1 MANSNRTNNVLHNW
15 RRVDFDSPVQT
26 HTDEDLE
33 VQLSFTVNNNST
45 LTDSAVSTEISDTLI
60 GYDIADAISPSQI
73 VTNPID
79 SLSTRIDATTRLS
92 DRVRIGDLPQMDHID
107 AINRLTVAPYV
118 YGDFTHT
125 LTVDEIPPLNPYY
138 VRDFVSGISTTFAK
152 PFITV
157 SCGFEVFD
165 GYLICSSQSWYE
177 VRIEVIHKPSQE
189 VLDLI
194 LKIYEGSKWEGRV
207 K

>member
-1 MANSNRTNNVLHNW
+1 MANSNRTNSVLHNW
-15 RRVDFDSPVQT
+15 RRVDFDRPVQIN
-26 HTDEDLE
+26 TDEDLE

-45 LTDSAVSTEISDTLI
+45 LTGSAVSTAISDTLI
-60 GYDIADAISPSQI
+60 GYDIAGAISPSQI

-79 SLSTRIDATTRLS
+79 SLSTRATTSLS
-92 DRVRIGDLPQMDHID
+92 NGFRVVDLPQ
-107 AINRLTVAPYV
+107 TV

-125 LTVDEIPPLNPYY
+125 LSVDEIPPLNPYHA
-138 VRDFVSGISTTFAK
+138 RDFISQATSTFSK
-152 PFITV
+152 PFTTV
-157 SCGFEVFD
+157 SCGFDVFD
-165 GYLICSSQSWYE
+165 GYLICSSQSWYD

-194 LKIYEGSKWEGRV
+194 LKIYEGSRWEDRV

>member
-1 MANSNRTNNVLHNW
+1 MANSNLTNRVLHNW
-15 RRVDFDSPVQT
+15 RRVDFDSPTQT
-26 HTDEDLE
+26 NNDE
-33 VQLSFTVNNNST
+33 VIGTQVTFTVNNNSI
-45 LTDSAVSTEISDTLI
+45 LE
-60 GYDIADAISPSQI
+60 GYDIANATSPSQI

-79 SLSTRIDATTRLS
+79 SLSTSLL
-92 DRVRIGDLPQMDHID
+92 DRVRMDTID
-107 AINRLTVAPYV
+107 AISRHTVASPV
-118 YGDFTHT
+118 YDEYTHT
-125 LTVDEIPPLNPYY
+125 LSVDELPSINPFYH
-138 VRDFVSGISTTFAK
+138 RINRNFVSDTTFSK

-157 SCGFEVFD
+157 SCGFDIFD

-194 LKIYEGSKWEGRV
+194 LKIYEGSRWEDRV

>member
-1 MANSNRTNNVLHNW
+1 MANLN
-15 RRVDFDSPVQT
+15 
-26 HTDEDLE
+26 
-33 VQLSFTVNNNST
+33 
-45 LTDSAVSTEISDTLI
+45 
-60 GYDIADAISPSQI
+60 
-73 VTNPID
+73 
-79 SLSTRIDATTRLS
+79 RLS
-92 DRVRIGDLPQMDHID
+92 DVFLPETEYPPNVNASLQTQFTINDNSILPEFPIPTEIVNNPIGTVTSLSGRFRIEDFPQMDHID
-107 AINRLTVAPYV
+107 ATALVYSEDINRLIVNTNAR
-118 YGDFTHT
+118 
-125 LTVDEIPPLNPYY
+125 N
-138 VRDFVSGISTTFAK
+138 FVSGISPTFAK

-194 LKIYEGSKWEGRV
+194 LKIYEGSKWEDRV

>member
-1 MANSNRTNNVLHNW
+1 MANLNRLIDVFLPETEDPPNVNASL
-15 RRVDFDSPVQT
+15 QT
-26 HTDEDLE
+26 QFTLNDNII
-33 VQLSFTVNNNST
+33 LSEFPIPTETVT
-45 LTDSAVSTEISDTLI
+45 
-60 GYDIADAISPSQI
+60 
-73 VTNPID
+73 
-79 SLSTRIDATTRLS
+79 SLSGRFRIEDF
-92 DRVRIGDLPQMDHID
+92 PQMDHID
-107 AINRLTVAPYV
+107 ATALVYSEDINRLTVNTNAR
-118 YGDFTHT
+118 
-125 LTVDEIPPLNPYY
+125 N
-138 VRDFVSGISTTFAK
+138 FVSGISPTFAK

-194 LKIYEGSKWEGRV
+194 LKIYEGSKWEDRV

>member
-60 GYDIADAISPSQI
+60 GYDIAGAISPSQI

-79 SLSTRIDATTRLS
+79 SLSTRIDATTSLS
-92 DRVRIGDLPQMDHID
+92 GRFRIEDFPQTDHID
-107 AINRLTVAPYV
+107 ATALVYSEDINRLTVNTNAR
-118 YGDFTHT
+118 
-125 LTVDEIPPLNPYY
+125 N
-138 VRDFVSGISTTFAK
+138 FVSGISPTFAK

-194 LKIYEGSKWEGRV
+194 LKIYEGSKWEDRV

>member
-1 MANSNRTNNVLHNW
+1 MANLN
-15 RRVDFDSPVQT
+15 
-26 HTDEDLE
+26 
-33 VQLSFTVNNNST
+33 
-45 LTDSAVSTEISDTLI
+45 
-60 GYDIADAISPSQI
+60 
-73 VTNPID
+73 
-79 SLSTRIDATTRLS
+79 RLS
-92 DRVRIGDLPQMDHID
+92 DVFLPETEDSPNVNASLQTQFTLNDNIILPEFPIPTETVTSLSGRFRIEDFPQMDHID
-107 AINRLTVAPYV
+107 ATALVYSEDINRLTVNTNAR
-118 YGDFTHT
+118 
-125 LTVDEIPPLNPYY
+125 N
-138 VRDFVSGISTTFAK
+138 FVSGISPTFAK

-194 LKIYEGSKWEGRV
+194 LKIYEGSKWEDRV